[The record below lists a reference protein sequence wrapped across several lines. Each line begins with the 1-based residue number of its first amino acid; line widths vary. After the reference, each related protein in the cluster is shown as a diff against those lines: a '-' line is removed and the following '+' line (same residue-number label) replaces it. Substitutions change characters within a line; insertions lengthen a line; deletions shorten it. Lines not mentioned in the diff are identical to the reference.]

1 MQSSIS
7 GSSIF
12 RPMVWMPAL
21 PAFEVGDAE
30 WMNDVGWPILALVG
44 VLTVSLY
51 LWSYLSKNYE
61 IWKAHEGR
69 YFDVEVLE
77 ASRRMA
83 FIFIVSLLF
92 LCCYV
97 VVSLVFHLTNHPDWP
112 EVTSALFKLFAM
124 LIIILAARLVV
135 MVLNRMARKHGTE
148 TAPGKKMPAA
158 LEYSAVI
165 LSYVIY
171 IVSSILVLLLAISI
185 FTKDLDL
192 VFSNI
197 GTFISAKN
205 PAILGTI
212 AVIVGI
218 YLAIKME
225 ETILED
231 VKFRSRKFN
240 PQVIDLI
247 QVGIRYILT
256 IIGVLIVL
264 YNLFYII
271 EMGDV
276 GVLLVLVTLIF
287 IILGIVMS
295 YTTVQNII
303 SGLVLMDIS
312 PFEVG
317 DRIRIMNDMV
327 GDVFEKG
334 LVFTKIKTLTGEI
347 VDIPNS
353 KVIKQEITNF
363 SRLPSH
369 GVVLNFDVSFDIPHE
384 RVESYVKEALQ
395 GIEGILNDPKP
406 SLQAE
411 EIKGRVIRY
420 KLVFFTKDVQRE
432 ANLRSVVIQHIQD
445 IFHTEGHKFIGA

>member
-1 MQSSIS
+1 MQSSIT

-12 RPMVWMPAL
+12 RPMVWVPAL
-21 PAFEVGDAE
+21 PMLEMGDAE

-69 YFDVEVLE
+69 YFDFEVLE

-97 VVSLVFHLTNHPDWP
+97 VVSLVFHLTTHPDWP
-112 EVTSALFKLFAM
+112 EVTSAVFKLFAM

-148 TAPGKKMPAA
+148 TAAGTRMPAA

-165 LSYVIY
+165 LSYIIY
-171 IVSSILVLLLAISI
+171 IVSSIVVLLLAVSI
-185 FTKDLDL
+185 FTEDLDL
-192 VFSNI
+192 LFSNI
-197 GTFISAKN
+197 GAFLSTKN

-287 IILGIVMS
+287 IILGIVMAHS
-295 YTTVQNII
+295 TVQNII
-303 SGLVLMDIS
+303 SGLVLMDVT
-312 PFEVG
+312 PFDVG

-353 KVIKQEITNF
+353 KVIRQDITNF

-369 GVVLNFDVSFDIPHE
+369 GVVLNFDVSFEIPHE
-384 RVESYVKEALQ
+384 MVESYVKEALQ
-395 GIEGILNDPKP
+395 GVEGILNDPKP

-432 ANLRSVVIQHIQD
+432 ASLRSAVINRIQD
-445 IFHTEGHKFIGA
+445 IFHTEGHKFLGA

>member
-1 MQSSIS
+1 MLE
-7 GSSIF
+7 
-12 RPMVWMPAL
+12 M
-21 PAFEVGDAE
+21 GDAE

-69 YFDVEVLE
+69 YFDFEVLE

-97 VVSLVFHLTNHPDWP
+97 VVSLVFHLTTHPDWP
-112 EVTSALFKLFAM
+112 EVTSAVFKLFAM

-148 TAPGKKMPAA
+148 TAAGTRMPAA

-165 LSYVIY
+165 LSYIIY
-171 IVSSILVLLLAISI
+171 IVSSIVVLLLAVSI
-185 FTKDLDL
+185 FTEDLDL
-192 VFSNI
+192 LFSNI
-197 GTFISAKN
+197 GAFLSTKN

-287 IILGIVMS
+287 IILGIVMAHS
-295 YTTVQNII
+295 TVQNII
-303 SGLVLMDIS
+303 SGLVLMDVT
-312 PFEVG
+312 PFDVG

-353 KVIKQEITNF
+353 KVIRQDITNF

-369 GVVLNFDVSFDIPHE
+369 GVVLNFDVSFEIPHE
-384 RVESYVKEALQ
+384 MVESYVKEALQ
-395 GIEGILNDPKP
+395 GVEGILNDPKP

-432 ANLRSVVIQHIQD
+432 ASLRSAVINRIQD
-445 IFHTEGHKFIGA
+445 IFHTEGHKFLGA

>member
-1 MQSSIS
+1 
-7 GSSIF
+7 
-12 RPMVWMPAL
+12 
-21 PAFEVGDAE
+21 
-30 WMNDVGWPILALVG
+30 MNDVGWPILALVG

-61 IWKAHEGR
+61 IWKANEGR
-69 YFDVEVLE
+69 YFDFEVLE

-97 VVSLVFHLTNHPDWP
+97 VLSLVFHLTTNSAWP
-112 EVTSALFKLFAM
+112 EVTSGVFKLFAM

-135 MVLNRMARKHGTE
+135 MVLNKLARKHRTDG
-148 TAPGKKMPAA
+148 AGSKGMPAA

-165 LSYVIY
+165 VSYAIY
-171 IVSSILVLLLAISI
+171 IVSSIIVLLLAVSI

-192 VFSNI
+192 VYNNL
-197 GTFISAKN
+197 GTFISEKN

-256 IIGVLIVL
+256 IIGVLIVI
-264 YNLFYII
+264 YNLFFII
-271 EMGDV
+271 GMGDV

-295 YTTVQNII
+295 YSTVQNIV
-303 SGLVLMDIS
+303 SGLVLMDTS

-317 DRIRIMNDMV
+317 DRIRILNDMV

-334 LVFTKIKTLTGEI
+334 LVFTKVKTMTGEI

-353 KVIKQEITNF
+353 KVIRQDITNF
-363 SRLPSH
+363 SRLSAH
-369 GVVLNFDVSFDIPHE
+369 GVMLSFDVSFDISHE

-395 GIEGILNDPKP
+395 GIEGILSDPKP
-406 SLQAE
+406 SLLAD

-432 ANLRSVVIQHIQD
+432 AALRSVVIQHIQD
-445 IFHTEGHKFIGA
+445 IFHTEGHKFIGG

>member
-1 MQSSIS
+1 MQSSIT

-12 RPMVWMPAL
+12 RPMVWVPAL
-21 PAFEVGDAE
+21 PMLEMGDAE

-69 YFDVEVLE
+69 YFDFEVLE

-97 VVSLVFHLTNHPDWP
+97 VVSLVFHLTTHPDWP
-112 EVTSALFKLFAM
+112 EVTSAVFKLFAM

-148 TAPGKKMPAA
+148 TAAGTRMPAA

-165 LSYVIY
+165 LSYIIY
-171 IVSSILVLLLAISI
+171 IVSSIVVLLLAVSI
-185 FTKDLDL
+185 FTEDLDL
-192 VFSNI
+192 LFSNI
-197 GTFISAKN
+197 GAFLSTKN

-287 IILGIVMS
+287 IILGIVMAHS
-295 YTTVQNII
+295 TVQNII
-303 SGLVLMDIS
+303 SGLVLMDVT
-312 PFEVG
+312 PFDVG

-353 KVIKQEITNF
+353 KVIRQDITNF

-369 GVVLNFDVSFDIPHE
+369 GVVLNFDVSFEIPHE
-384 RVESYVKEALQ
+384 MVESYVKEALQ
-395 GIEGILNDPKP
+395 GVEGILNDPKP

-432 ANLRSVVIQHIQD
+432 ASLCSAVINRIQD
-445 IFHTEGHKFIGA
+445 IFHTEGHKFLGA